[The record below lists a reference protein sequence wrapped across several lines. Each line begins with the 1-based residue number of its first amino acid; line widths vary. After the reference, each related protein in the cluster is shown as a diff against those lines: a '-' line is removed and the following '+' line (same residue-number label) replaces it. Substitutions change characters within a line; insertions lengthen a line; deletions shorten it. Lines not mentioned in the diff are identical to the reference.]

1 MAATHPVMNNHSLSV
16 VIWVKLVI
24 HGEVASSACNSESQ
38 RHCGCVLC
46 ILPVSSHGIWKW
58 HVVQGQDVIK
68 LITLVPRQGHSLVK
82 THFFPFSECVAV
94 KNTVTSS
101 YFVST
106 SLVCVQAC
114 RHSHGGK
121 QHFCIVLKIVLT
133 SWTKE
138 NLRKFHGY
146 WDGYKVIWSK
156 LRIHV
161 SALSL

>member
-1 MAATHPVMNNHSLSV
+1 MEKWLVQLATQNRRGAAVLWMCVVYTSSFITWNMKMARSPRSR
-16 VIWVKLVI
+16 
-24 HGEVASSACNSESQ
+24 CN
-38 RHCGCVLC
+38 
-46 ILPVSSHGIWKW
+46 
-58 HVVQGQDVIK
+58 
-68 LITLVPRQGHSLVK
+68 K
-82 THFFPFSECVAV
+82 THNACTPTRTFFGKNPFFPPSECVAV